1 MPTPGKAGAKGQ
13 LVLSLW
19 EFILSPNNTDAEK
32 KNHTS
37 LLINYEFK
45 ASEFLFVE
53 WKKLNLA
60 NLKALENISGY
71 QGLRGQ
77 YYRGKVY
84 GKVSLRQLL
93 FS

>member
-53 WKKLNLA
+53 
-60 NLKALENISGY
+60 
-71 QGLRGQ
+71 
-77 YYRGKVY
+77 
-84 GKVSLRQLL
+84 
-93 FS
+93 